1 MCGWAVGWFQ
11 SAPACCLPP
20 NRSLPPPPTHPQ
32 AGMPERSK
40 LLAAEWAELSEE
52 AKQPFQ
58 KQAQVG
64 CVLVGWLG
72 VWEGS

>member
-1 MCGWAVGWFQ
+1 
-11 SAPACCLPP
+11 
-20 NRSLPPPPTHPQ
+20 
-32 AGMPERSK
+32 MPERSK